1 MQRVAG
7 EEDFGHVM
15 TLDTLRRLSGGDRVL
30 VAGSAIVLL
39 SLLLPWWDSGFGSTA
54 NGFHDW
60 GWLSFV
66 SLLLVA
72 ALFSVRNLVPES
84 RRPELSVSDPAAY
97 MTGGAAELVG
107 AVVFWL
113 TNNSRL
119 VGGVKYGVFVAVVGG
134 AVTVAGGYVK
144 HLETR
149 TGGSASP
156 EPPAQ

>member
-1 MQRVAG
+1 MQHVVG
-7 EEDFGHVM
+7 EEDLGHAM
-15 TLDTLRRLSGGDRVL
+15 ALDTVRRWSGGDRIL

-39 SLLLPWWDSGFGSTA
+39 SLLLPWWDNGFDTTA

-60 GWLSFV
+60 GWLTFL

-84 RRPELSVSDPAAY
+84 QRPELSVSDPVAS
-97 MTGGAAELVG
+97 MIGGAAELVG

-119 VGGVKYGVFVAVVGG
+119 LGGVKFGVFVAVVGG

-144 HLETR
+144 HLETQ
-149 TGGSASP
+149 TGASSQP
-156 EPPAQ
+156 PPAQ